1 MKLDIGLMTFD
12 LPAIAGYARRAEEL
26 AGGAQPIGA
35 LPHRLHLPR
44 LDHGGA
50 GRHRG
55 GAAPAGASGEAAD
68 RHLRLHPDLSAGAG
82 HTRETLDLFAVSGP
96 FEEIG
101 DRIRERYRG
110 LYDRTQLYPSFQ
122 PPLDDPRWRTVLSG
136 VERA

>member
-1 MKLDIGLMTFD
+1 MTDLIGD
-12 LPAIAGYARRAEEL
+12 A
-26 AGGAQPIGA
+26 
-35 LPHRLHLPR
+35 
-44 LDHGGA
+44 
-50 GRHRG
+50 
-55 GAAPAGASGEAAD
+55 
-68 RHLRLHPDLSAGAG
+68 
-82 HTRETLDLFAVSGP
+82 LDLFAVSGP